1 MLFSVY
7 LVVHCIIFIS
17 NHIMMFLCV
26 FFLISLL
33 FIGYSNTW
41 CWRKGVE

>member
-7 LVVHCIIFIS
+7 LVVYCISFVL
-17 NHIMMFLCV
+17 NHIMMFCV
-26 FFLISLL
+26 FLILLL